1 MVFPAERRLVMGVK
15 CVANR
20 EKLTAY
26 LAGELD
32 HHNASKIKEEID
44 NSISQDTKILV
55 LDFKELSFMDSS
67 GIGVIIG
74 RYKKMKRQNGA
85 VYVKNM
91 SGQMEKIFRMS
102 GLDKIIKTLK

>member
-1 MVFPAERRLVMGVK
+1 MGVK
-15 CVANR
+15 CMANR
-20 EKLTAY
+20 EKLTVY

-32 HHNASKIKEEID
+32 HHNASKIKEDIDSSITQEI
-44 NSISQDTKILV
+44 KILV

-74 RYKKMKRQNGA
+74 RYKKMKRQNGV

-91 SGQMEKIFRMS
+91 SSQMEKIFSMS
-102 GLDKIIKTLK
+102 GLNKIITVLK

>member
-1 MVFPAERRLVMGVK
+1 MGVK

-20 EKLTAY
+20 EKLTVY

-32 HHNASKIKEEID
+32 HHNASKIKEDID
-44 NSISQDTKILV
+44 SSITQEMKILV

-91 SGQMEKIFRMS
+91 SSQMEKIFSMS
-102 GLDKIIKTLK
+102 GLNKIITVLK